1 MIKFCLI
8 SIFWLCQFSHAFA
21 TTLSNITYTGKVV
34 SLEFSGAVSP
44 DIFSLNG
51 DQPRVVID
59 LPKAVL
65 LDDKNV
71 LSSSP
76 KVINGFGDIT
86 QIRLANREK
95 GLRIVLDLLPSARML
110 SNEIKRNKIHI
121 KFEQKAKIKN
131 TILLTSDIPRPRI
144 APNSKKLVIKPIIV
158 IDPGHGG
165 RDPGAIGN
173 NGTFEKSV
181 TTKTSVELKNLLL
194 KEKNMK

>member
-1 MIKFCLI
+1 M
-8 SIFWLCQFSHAFA
+8 
-21 TTLSNITYTGKVV
+21 SNITYTGKVV

-76 KVINGFGDIT
+76 KVINGFGDIA

-121 KFEQKAKIKN
+121 TFEQKAKTKN
-131 TILLTSDIPRPRI
+131 TILLTSDIP
-144 APNSKKLVIKPIIV
+144 K
-158 IDPGHGG
+158 
-165 RDPGAIGN
+165 
-173 NGTFEKSV
+173 
-181 TTKTSVELKNLLL
+181 TKNRS
-194 KEKNMK
+194 